1 MPSHSHAD
9 NLTNMVWV
17 EQPVGVGFTQ
27 GKPDIQNEYELAQE
41 FMGFW
46 KKCVSRHERLDFR
59 LIDV

>member
-1 MPSHSHAD
+1 
-9 NLTNMVWV
+9 MVWV